1 MPAVP
6 ATIPLPGGLDLSFR
20 IAGEDLIVRLG
31 RRAKVNGDPIATA
44 IANAAVVNLRGNEL
58 HVGKARFWIPSA
70 GLPVA
75 NAVIAHIERRQ

>member
-31 RRAKVNGDPIATA
+31 RRAKVSGDPIATA

-58 HVGKARFWIPSA
+58 HVGKARFWIPSESIA
-70 GLPVA
+70 TARAVVA
-75 NAVIAHIERRQ
+75 AFEGGK